1 MCIVLDDQRPQS
13 QDLQRF
19 LTDYCKHWR
28 GTGLQLGLKSS
39 VLDQVE
45 ADYHTLSECFRVT
58 LEKWL
63 QLNVGVTWANLELAI
78 SNANRQ
84 NLGLQPLT
92 NGKENRSVCVCL
104 SVYLCGCVFEGVYVF
119 VGMYVRVCMCVCVC
133 VCTCT
138 HARTHVV
145 GIGASLCACG
155 CVYIMWVHMCVCMCV
170 CVFVCR
176 CGCVY
181 M

>member
-1 MCIVLDDQRPQS
+1 MCNCVLYVLCIVLDDERPES
-13 QDLQRF
+13 KDLQRF

-78 SNANRQ
+78 INENCQS
-84 NLGLQPLT
+84 LGLQPLT
-92 NGKENRSVCVCL
+92 TGKEYNHTIKHWFNSFVTAFIITSL
-104 SVYLCGCVFEGVYVF
+104 PFLGC
-119 VGMYVRVCMCVCVC
+119 C
-133 VCTCT
+133 
-138 HARTHVV
+138 
-145 GIGASLCACG
+145 
-155 CVYIMWVHMCVCMCV
+155 
-170 CVFVCR
+170 
-176 CGCVY
+176 
-181 M
+181 